1 MSSTMK
7 GVETTKLHIE
17 EKGYIGY
24 EEINNKNS
32 NVNFQNNISID
43 AVAENQVI
51 LNGSGVTAGDYD
63 KDGMIDIYFAG
74 LEKNNKLYKNL
85 GNFKFVDVTTK
96 ILSLDEFESTAVAFA
111 DINGDTWLDLIIGTI
126 NSGLVILQ
134 NNKGKSFKRI
144 NHNINIDNESS
155 IYGIALTDIEHD
167 GDLDM
172 YISTYRNYSVR
183 SNNNIIFETK
193 FIGGKQVIDYGI
205 NPKTNTKI
213 PGNRFHISENGKI
226 FEMGV
231 FDYLFLNN
239 NGQYENANII
249 NTIEDDSNFYR
260 KRKNWGLGCIFAD
273 LNQDY
278 YDDLYVCNDL
288 DGGDYILKY
297 DIESNKY
304 AFNNRVINYNSPMFS
319 MGVDVADVNNDTL
332 MDIFVVDM
340 LNRNFQSRKNKNE
353 S

>member
-1 MSSTMK
+1 MK

-17 EKGYIGY
+17 ETGYIGY

-249 NTIEDDSNFYR
+249 NTMKMILIFIER
-260 KRKNWGLGCIFAD
+260 GKIGA
-273 LNQDY
+273 
-278 YDDLYVCNDL
+278 
-288 DGGDYILKY
+288 
-297 DIESNKY
+297 
-304 AFNNRVINYNSPMFS
+304 
-319 MGVDVADVNNDTL
+319 
-332 MDIFVVDM
+332 
-340 LNRNFQSRKNKNE
+340 
-353 S
+353 